1 MINASQTRTGHSVES
16 TRGQVKDTKSQN
28 KVFMLFNVVN
38 DIIFFEQVSN
48 ASPTLPPL
56 QNFHDELKGIE

>member
-1 MINASQTRTGHSVES
+1 MNASQTRTGHFAES
-16 TRGQVKDTKSQN
+16 TRCQVKETKSQSE
-28 KVFMLFNVVN
+28 VFMLFDVVN
-38 DIIFFEQVSN
+38 DLIFFEQVSN